1 MEKESIEVLK
11 SEIKEL
17 RNELREIR
25 GYLFM
30 LFILLIKDKNYE

>member
-17 RNELREIR
+17 RQELREIR

-30 LFILLIKDKNYE
+30 LPTKDKNYE